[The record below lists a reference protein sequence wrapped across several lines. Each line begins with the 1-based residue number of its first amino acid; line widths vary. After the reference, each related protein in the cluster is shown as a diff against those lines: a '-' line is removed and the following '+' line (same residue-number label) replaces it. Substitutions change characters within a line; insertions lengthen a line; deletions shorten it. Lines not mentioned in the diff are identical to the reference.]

1 ICDGWSTGV
10 LFTELARIYSAL
22 VEGVPVALPVAPRYA
37 DYARAREAE
46 QASPAHERVK
56 QFWLDRYRTVPPP
69 LELPRDH
76 ARPPRR
82 TYRGNQVIVE
92 LDVDTVAGLRKLGAR
107 NGSTFVATLL
117 ASFAAYLSKVTGNED
132 LVIGLSAAGQ
142 PSHGVDGLVGHCVN
156 LLPLRLDMRH
166 DTPFPE
172 LLKAVRR
179 DLLDAQE
186 HQAFTFGALLQHLR
200 LPHDPS
206 RIPLVPVVF
215 NLDRK

>member
-1 ICDGWSTGV
+1 LDEAGARTLEAVHADENSRPFDLIAGPAFRARLCRTGPHEHHLLFTLHHIICDGWSTGV

-132 LVIGLSAAGQ
+132 
-142 PSHGVDGLVGHCVN
+142 
-156 LLPLRLDMRH
+156 
-166 DTPFPE
+166 
-172 LLKAVRR
+172 
-179 DLLDAQE
+179 
-186 HQAFTFGALLQHLR
+186 
-200 LPHDPS
+200 
-206 RIPLVPVVF
+206 
-215 NLDRK
+215 